1 MKVILRYQ
9 CLSQGIWLLIMLL
22 HFSASTVAQSV
33 TVPRVSIQE
42 KNVPIQTVLKSITRQ
57 TGLYFVG
64 YANQLDIKERITVS
78 YSQRPVEEVLQSL
91 LGSRGYTWSYRDNVV
106 RIRRQSVPE
115 KKIVPESSV
124 APAVVSAS
132 ADTTLPAFMVTGKV
146 STPDGTPLPGAT
158 IKVKGSNRGGISN
171 SGGIF
176 VLNGIKVG
184 DRLTV
189 SYTSYEN
196 AEVLISGNTT
206 LDVHLKEAM
215 SNLDETVVIAYGTT
229 TRRLNTGNV
238 SQVSGKDI
246 AQQPVSNPLAALE
259 GRVPGMVVTQN
270 NGNPGA
276 GFKVQIR
283 GVTSV
288 GVVAPGSTLNIS
300 NDPLFIIDGVP
311 FAPNNVSLS
320 SISGGALGDDGLSPF
335 ASINPNDI
343 ESIDVL
349 KDADATAIYGSRGAN
364 GVVLITTK
372 KGKPGRTQLS
382 VGMHTGFSKL
392 GRMMKLMNTQ
402 QYLQLRREAFEND
415 KVAVSG
421 PEFDV
426 FDTTRY
432 TDFNKLLLGEPAP
445 LMRANISLSGGNE
458 RTRFLIGAQYSQEK
472 TVYKH
477 LPGENDFTN
486 RLISINSN
494 ISHSSIDKKLNV
506 SLSASYS
513 VYNGNLAAT
522 DPAKNILNFQPNY
535 PAFFDDKG
543 QLVWQYKGFS
553 LKNPFAD
560 LYNRY
565 QSQPDNLLGNLNISY
580 ELFRGLTIRSSF
592 GFNSYQVR
600 ESLLKPKKA
609 LDPLFSATRMASFTN
624 NQSKSWIVEPQLE
637 YVRGIGR
644 GTLQVLIGSTWQQN
658 TTAYSQQN
666 GQGYIS
672 DDLLKSIRSAT
683 TVRVSNSYQQYRY
696 QAVFGR
702 INYNLENKYIV
713 NISGRRDGSSR
724 FGPDRQFANFGAAGV
739 AWIFSQEHFVA
750 DRLSFLSL
758 GKIRASYGSAGNDK
772 IGDYKYLDS
781 WASIVAYQI
790 GNGLYPD
797 ALYNPEYNWE
807 VNRKL
812 EAALELGFLKNRI
825 LFTASWYRNRSTNQL
840 VDYQL
845 STQTGFPSII
855 QNLPAKVQNTGLE
868 LELSTFNI
876 ATRHFKWRSS
886 FNISFNRNKLLSFP
900 GLETSTYANRFVIGE
915 PLTVLKGF
923 HLLGVDPATG
933 LFQFEDVNKDGKVD
947 YSDRRVLNDR
957 APRYFGGFSNE
968 ITYKGWRLSFF
979 LSFKKQIG
987 VNYLFMYGMPALGD
1001 KNPPAFI
1008 LDRYWKKPG
1017 DHAELQR
1024 LTQNFWN
1031 ADISSR
1037 ADMLQQSDG
1046 VYSDA
1051 SYIRLKNI
1059 SLGYTLPGNWMNK
1072 IHIREGNV
1080 YFTGQNLF
1088 TITNYEGGDPEVA
1101 NFSVLPVFKTFAFG
1115 INLTL

>member
-1 MKVILRYQ
+1 
-9 CLSQGIWLLIMLL
+9 
-22 HFSASTVAQSV
+22 
-33 TVPRVSIQE
+33 
-42 KNVPIQTVLKSITRQ
+42 
-57 TGLYFVG
+57 
-64 YANQLDIKERITVS
+64 
-78 YSQRPVEEVLQSL
+78 
-91 LGSRGYTWSYRDNVV
+91 
-106 RIRRQSVPE
+106 
-115 KKIVPESSV
+115 
-124 APAVVSAS
+124 
-132 ADTTLPAFMVTGKV
+132 MVTGKV

-158 IKVKGSNRGGISN
+158 VKVKGSNRGGISN
-171 SGGIF
+171 ASGIF
-176 VLNGIKVG
+176 VLNGMRVG
-184 DRLTV
+184 DRITV

-288 GVVAPGSTLNIS
+288 GVVVPGITLNVS

-311 FAPNNVSLS
+311 FAPNNTSLS
-320 SISGGALGDDGLSPF
+320 SIGNFALGEEGLSPF
-335 ASINPNDI
+335 ASINPSDI

-372 KGKPGRTQLS
+372 KGKPGRTQLN
-382 VGMHTGFSKL
+382 VGMYTGFSKV

-402 QYLQLRREAFEND
+402 EYLQMRREAFAND
-415 KVAVSG
+415 NVPVKG

-432 TDFNKLLLGEPAP
+432 TDFSKLLLGEPAP
-445 LMRANISLSGGNE
+445 VTRVNVSLSGGNE
-458 RTRFLIGAQYSQEK
+458 RTRFLIGAQYSQDK
-472 TVYKH
+472 MVYKH
-477 LPGENDFTN
+477 LPGQNGFTN
-486 RLISINSN
+486 RLMSVNTSLN
-494 ISHSSIDKKLNV
+494 HSSVDKKLNV
-506 SLSASYS
+506 MLSASYS
-513 VYNGNLAAT
+513 TYDGNLAAT
-522 DPAKNILNFQPNY
+522 DPAKTVANFQPNY
-535 PAFFDDKG
+535 PSFFDNNG
-543 QLVWQYKGFS
+543 QLVWQYKGVS
-553 LKNPFAD
+553 LNNPFAD

-565 QSQPDNLLGNLNISY
+565 ESHPDNLLGNLNVSY
-580 ELFRGLTIRSSF
+580 ELIRGLTIRSSF
-592 GFNSYQVR
+592 GYSNYLVK
-600 ESLLKPKKA
+600 ESVLRPRKA
-609 LDPLFSATRMASFTN
+609 LDPLFSAVRTATFSN

-637 YVRGIGR
+637 YIKGIGR
-644 GTLQVLIGSTWQQN
+644 GTLQVLVGSTWQQN
-658 TTAYSQQN
+658 TTDYSQQY
-666 GQGYIS
+666 GEGYIS

-683 TVRVSNSYQQYRY
+683 TIRVSNSYQQYRY

-702 INYNLENKYIV
+702 INYNWEDKYIL

-724 FGPDRQFANFGAAGV
+724 FGPDRQFANFGAAGI
-739 AWIFSQEHFVA
+739 AWLFSRENFA
-750 DRLSFLSL
+750 SNYLPFLSL
-758 GKIRASYGSAGNDK
+758 GKIRGSYGSAGNDK

-797 ALYNPEYNWE
+797 ALFNPEYNWE

-812 EAALELGFLKNRI
+812 EAALELGFFKNRI

-840 VDYQL
+840 VDYLL
-845 STQTGFPSII
+845 SAQTGFSSIV

-868 LELSTFNI
+868 LELNTVNI
-876 ATRHFKWRSS
+876 TTRDFKWKSG

-900 GLETSTYANRFVIGE
+900 DLGTSSYSGSLVIGE
-915 PLTVLKGF
+915 PLTVLRGF
-923 HLLGVDPATG
+923 HLIGVDANTG

-947 YSDRRVLNDR
+947 QSDRRVLNDL
-957 APRYFGGFSNE
+957 APRYFGGLNNE

-987 VNYLFMYGMPALGD
+987 KNYLSVYPIPALGD

-1008 LDRYWKKPG
+1008 IGHYWRKPG
-1017 DHAELQR
+1017 DQAELQR
-1024 LTQNFWN
+1024 LTQNYWD
-1031 ADISSR
+1031 ADIRSR
-1037 ADMLQQSDG
+1037 NTMLRQSDG
-1046 VYSDA
+1046 IYGDA

-1059 SLGYTLPGNWMNK
+1059 SLGYALPAKWMSRLHLQDGN
-1072 IHIREGNV
+1072 ISFSV
-1080 YFTGQNLF
+1080 QNLL
-1088 TITNYEGGDPEVA
+1088 TITNYKGGDPEVL
-1101 NFSVLPVFKTFAFG
+1101 NFSALPVFKTFAIG
-1115 INLTL
+1115 INLSL